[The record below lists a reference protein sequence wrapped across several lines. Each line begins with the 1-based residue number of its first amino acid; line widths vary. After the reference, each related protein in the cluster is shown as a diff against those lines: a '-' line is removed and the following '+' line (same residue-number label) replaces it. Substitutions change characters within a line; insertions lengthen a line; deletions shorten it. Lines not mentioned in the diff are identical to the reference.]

1 MENKDYPLDILLK
14 GAGVELVNKKPASLL
29 ENYKQVIQD
38 ICKSLSEHSSKR
50 VCQEFCVNRF
60 NKQHRIA
67 A

>member
-38 ICKSLSEHSSKR
+38 ICKSLSEHSQKG
-50 VCQEFCVNRF
+50 CVKSF
-60 NKQHRIA
+60 V
-67 A
+67 

>member
-38 ICKSLSEHSSKR
+38 ICKSLSEHSSKNYNSGETT
-50 VCQEFCVNRF
+50 QIIKE
-60 NKQHRIA
+60 KLIKE
-67 A
+67 